1 MCLEKK
7 FKEPFAANVIHW
19 RPGSTNKDKTKCI
32 ALAYVD
38 ARDVMKRLD
47 EVVGPENWKDSYEEF
62 ASGRL
67 ICTLYIR
74 IDGEWIGKSDGAG
87 DSAIEGA
94 KGGISDALKRAAVR
108 WGIGR
113 YLYYLPTK
121 WVEMNKYRQIENP
134 PALPSWALP
143 KNLTSEKKAELT
155 GWQ

>member
-1 MCLEKK
+1 MSLEAQLKN
-7 FKEPFAANVIHW
+7 PFPANVVHF
-19 RPGSTNKDKTKCI
+19 RPGQTNKDKTKCI
-32 ALAYVD
+32 ALAYID

-47 EVVGPENWKDSYEEF
+47 EVVGFENWRDCYQET

-67 ICTLYIR
+67 ICTLKIR

-87 DSAIEGA
+87 DTNVEGA
-94 KGGISDALKRAAVR
+94 KGGISDAFKRAAVK

-134 PALPSWALP
+134 PALPKWALP
-143 KNLTSEKKAELT
+143 KEKQKSDT
-155 GWQ
+155 DISGWQ

>member
-1 MCLEKK
+1 MCDETKLKA
-7 FKEPFAANVIHW
+7 PFPANVVHW
-19 RPGSTNKDKTKCI
+19 RPGSVTKDKSKCI
-32 ALAYVD
+32 ALAYLD

-47 EVVGPENWKDSYEEF
+47 EVCGIGNWKDSYQEF
-62 ASGRL
+62 PSGRL
-67 ICTLYIR
+67 ICTLEIR
-74 IDGEWIGKSDGAG
+74 IDGEWIGKADGAG

-94 KGGISDALKRAAVR
+94 KGGISDAFKRAASR

-121 WVEMNKYRQIENP
+121 WVEMDKYNKIPNP

-143 KNLTSEKKAELT
+143 SKNKSDKKADLD